1 MTALPALDTTL
12 DFEQGPIR
20 PPSEAQSLLLRFT
33 RNCPWNKCKF
43 CPVYKRRT
51 FSRRSLEEIKADIDA
66 AAEMR
71 REIIELSQAMG
82 EHGRISAPVVNSVF
96 SNPRLSHAFHNVAA
110 WLYYDT
116 GNVFIQDAN
125 NLVMKPEVLAEALNY
140 LRAQMPE
147 AKRVTTY
154 ARSSTA
160 AQRTVEELTM
170 LREAGLD
177 RIHIGLETGYD
188 PLLKFMKKGVTA
200 AKQIKG
206 GQNIK
211 AAGME
216 LSEYV
221 MPGLGGK
228 KWSKEHAVATA
239 EVLNQINPDFIR
251 LRTLRV
257 PPRIELYQDLVSGEF
272 EKISDDEVAA
282 EIRLFIQTLDGITSY
297 VASDHIMNLI
307 ETVNGQLPL
316 DKEAMLAKLDSY
328 LTLSDRERLIYRLC
342 RRMGRCREP
351 RDVDRMGLRADMEK
365 NIERIERSGQDPD
378 AVISELADS
387 MV

>member
-1 MTALPALDTTL
+1 
-12 DFEQGPIR
+12 
-20 PPSEAQSLLLRFT
+20 
-33 RNCPWNKCKF
+33 
-43 CPVYKRRT
+43 
-51 FSRRSLEEIKADIDA
+51 
-66 AAEMR
+66 
-71 REIIELSQAMG
+71 
-82 EHGRISAPVVNSVF
+82 
-96 SNPRLSHAFHNVAA
+96 
-110 WLYYDT
+110 
-116 GNVFIQDAN
+116 
-125 NLVMKPEVLAEALNY
+125 
-140 LRAQMPE
+140 
-147 AKRVTTY
+147 
-154 ARSSTA
+154 
-160 AQRTVEELTM
+160 
-170 LREAGLD
+170 
-177 RIHIGLETGYD
+177 
-188 PLLKFMKKGVTA
+188 
-200 AKQIKG
+200 
-206 GQNIK
+206 
-211 AAGME
+211 GME